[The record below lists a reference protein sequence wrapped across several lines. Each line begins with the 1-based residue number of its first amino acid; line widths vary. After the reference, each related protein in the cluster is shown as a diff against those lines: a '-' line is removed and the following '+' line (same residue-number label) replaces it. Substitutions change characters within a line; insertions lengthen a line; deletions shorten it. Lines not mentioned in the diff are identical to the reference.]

1 MEQHEK
7 MVGLSLWARSCC
19 DNDEVL
25 VVQFFND
32 GLPGRDAL
40 RDNARCFVIDLP
52 PLERHRD
59 RSRTRDRLR
68 DRRRQGSETR
78 HAQGWPAGSVRGGGA
93 GSVRVTRL
101 LVAWDA

>member
-1 MEQHEK
+1 MERHEK

-40 RDNARCFVIDLP
+40 RDNARCFLIDLP
-52 PLERHRD
+52 PLERHHFQREILSVSKPKEGIQCHAE
-59 RSRTRDRLR
+59 RKNCPVSIFTASERLR
-68 DRRRQGSETR
+68 LLTGFGDGLYRR
-78 HAQGWPAGSVRGGGA
+78 
-93 GSVRVTRL
+93 
-101 LVAWDA
+101 

>member
-40 RDNARCFVIDLP
+40 RDNACRFLIDLP
-52 PLERHRD
+52 PLERHHFQRD
-59 RSRTRDRLR
+59 NLVVSQPKRGVLGYAERKNCPVSIQPLK
-68 DRRRQGSETR
+68 GS
-78 HAQGWPAGSVRGGGA
+78 AC
-93 GSVRVTRL
+93 
-101 LVAWDA
+101 

>member
-40 RDNARCFVIDLP
+40 RDNACRFLIDLP
-52 PLERHRD
+52 PLERHHFQRD
-59 RSRTRDRLR
+59 NLVVSQPKEGGLGYAERKNWPVSIFTASERLR
-68 DRRRQGSETR
+68 
-78 HAQGWPAGSVRGGGA
+78 
-93 GSVRVTRL
+93 L
-101 LVAWDA
+101 LTGLGEGLH

>member
-7 MVGLSLWARSCC
+7 MAGLSLWARSCC

-40 RDNARCFVIDLP
+40 RDNARCFLIGLP
-52 PLERHRD
+52 PFNGTTSRERFCQCHI
-59 RSRTRDRLR
+59 
-68 DRRRQGSETR
+68 
-78 HAQGWPAGSVRGGGA
+78 
-93 GSVRVTRL
+93 
-101 LVAWDA
+101 